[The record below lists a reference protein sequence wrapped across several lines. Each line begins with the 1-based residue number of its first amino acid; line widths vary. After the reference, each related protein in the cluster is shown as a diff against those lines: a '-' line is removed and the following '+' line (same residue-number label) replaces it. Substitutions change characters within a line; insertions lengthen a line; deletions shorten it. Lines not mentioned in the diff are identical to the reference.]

1 MIPRGKPAAEGG
13 IDLPGRKHMHGE
25 AAQDLQDDQDGDDCV
40 QEPQVGFLEKTKE
53 LPEQFG
59 LIAECGRDGHGV
71 LLFPSSYANGSGE
84 SHDRKEGCV
93 DGNIGEGEEELSRES
108 SSSLSPDSFI
118 YLNKQYEACLRP
130 SAAKRDSR

>member
-71 LLFPSSYANGSGE
+71 LLFRHHTRTAQGKAMIE
-84 SHDRKEGCV
+84 
-93 DGNIGEGEEELSRES
+93 
-108 SSSLSPDSFI
+108 
-118 YLNKQYEACLRP
+118 
-130 SAAKRDSR
+130 KRVVSMGTLGRGRRNFL